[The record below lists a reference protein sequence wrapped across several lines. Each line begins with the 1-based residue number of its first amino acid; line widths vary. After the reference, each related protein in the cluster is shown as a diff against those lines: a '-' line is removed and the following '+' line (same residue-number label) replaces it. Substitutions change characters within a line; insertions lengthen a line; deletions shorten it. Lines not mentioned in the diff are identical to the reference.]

1 MKILVPL
8 ALSLALIFRASTA
21 FGCAGNEYWRD
32 DPKGTPV
39 WTVRKVIAIEKD
51 AESQVDDNLLRVALA
66 KSGLK
71 SCSGVEKDLI
81 DADVKRAIR
90 TEARP
95 ITIVKPYVH
104 YDEVTQL
111 MIRHRQNR
119 HAGAVLEVMTR
130 TKICWDRSGRFV
142 PPLGP
147 ALAKYQQDAVD
158 QANKVARNLDALL
171 SK

>member
-1 MKILVPL
+1 MKALTPL
-8 ALSLALIFRASTA
+8 ALSLVVVARASTA
-21 FGCAGNEYWRD
+21 FACAGNEYWQD

-39 WTVRKVIAIEKD
+39 WTVRKVVEVEKD
-51 AESQVDDNLLRVALA
+51 AEARVDDNLLRVALA

-71 SCSGVEKDLI
+71 SCSGVEKNLI

-95 ITIVKPYVH
+95 IAKEKFWAN

-111 MIRHRQNR
+111 MIRYRR
-119 HAGAVLEVMTR
+119 DLHAGAVLEVMTR
-130 TKICWDRSGRFV
+130 TKICWDGGGRFV
-142 PPLGP
+142 P
-147 ALAKYQQDAVD
+147 ALAKYQQDAVA
-158 QANKVARNLDALL
+158 QADKVARNLDALL

>member
-1 MKILVPL
+1 MKALPPL
-8 ALSLALIFRASTA
+8 ALSLVFVARASIVFA
-21 FGCAGNEYWRD
+21 CAGNEYWRG
-32 DPKGTPV
+32 DPEGTPV
-39 WTVRKVIAIEKD
+39 WTVREVVEVKKE
-51 AESQVDDNLLRVALA
+51 AESKVDDSLLRVALV

-71 SCSGVEKDLI
+71 SCSDVEKNLI

-95 ITIVKPYVH
+95 IAIVKPFVH

-130 TKICWDRSGRFV
+130 TKICWDGSGRFV
-142 PPLGP
+142 RPVGPLT
-147 ALAKYQQDAVD
+147 KYQQDAVD
-158 QANKVARNLDALL
+158 QASKVAHNLDALL